1 MSKFPVNLFT
11 DPIQKGSPM
20 QEKPIVRR
28 IRLLYGIFL
37 SLLILLVGV
46 LLIRSCVDI
55 YTSGRRPF
63 SPASIAAH
71 YRAIEIPLLLT
82 LCMLTVGIV
91 LAALFPHDA
100 RVKPVRDESDLHA
113 AMHRRFVLPPCPKE
127 TRLRRVIRI
136 TAGTLIAA
144 LFVYPT
150 LYFLNPDH
158 FSAHDPNASIRT
170 ATVVLLIPTALSL
183 LLASIASLLL
193 KHSYT
198 RELRQA
204 KAEIAEHRAS
214 RRTEAPKPTAAEH
227 VRFTLSKKSVL
238 LGVRIVLFSVA
249 VLFIVL
255 GILNDGIGD
264 VLGKAAAIC
273 TECIG
278 LG

>member
-1 MSKFPVNLFT
+1 
-11 DPIQKGSPM
+11 
-20 QEKPIVRR
+20 
-28 IRLLYGIFL
+28 
-37 SLLILLVGV
+37 
-46 LLIRSCVDI
+46 
-55 YTSGRRPF
+55 
-63 SPASIAAH
+63 
-71 YRAIEIPLLLT
+71 
-82 LCMLTVGIV
+82 
-91 LAALFPHDA
+91 
-100 RVKPVRDESDLHA
+100 
-113 AMHRRFVLPPCPKE
+113 MHRRFVLAPCPKE

-204 KAEIAEHRAS
+204 KAEIALHRAS

-227 VRFTLSKKSVL
+227 VRFALSKKSVL